1 MTDIKRSWDF
11 ISEESREK
19 YIKEIINFFQTER
32 SEEVGVI
39 AAGELLDLFLREA
52 GKDIYN
58 GAIED
63 SRKLSKEQSD
73 DLNYKFDL
81 LIKQ

>member
-1 MTDIKRSWDF
+1 MADIKRSWDF

-19 YIKEIINFFQTER
+19 YVKEIISFFQNER
-32 SEEVGVI
+32 SEEIGVI
-39 AAGELLDLFLREA
+39 AAGELLDLFLREV

-63 SRKLSKEQSD
+63 SRKLSKEQLE
-73 DLNYKFDL
+73 DLNYKLDL

>member
-19 YIKEIINFFQTER
+19 YTKEIINFFQTER
-32 SEEVGVI
+32 SEEIGVI
-39 AAGELLDLFLREA
+39 AAGELLDFFLREV

-63 SRKLSKEQSD
+63 SRKLFKEQLD
-73 DLNYKFDL
+73 DLNYKLDL
-81 LIKQ
+81 LTKQ

>member
-39 AAGELLDLFLREA
+39 AAGELL
-52 GKDIYN
+52 IY
-58 GAIED
+58 
-63 SRKLSKEQSD
+63 
-73 DLNYKFDL
+73 F
-81 LIKQ
+81 